1 MARPGVAPT
10 AKDRPIERPP
20 SPEAAARGALPPCL
34 SHPGRYLHVR
44 KATLRGLAVGFLAL
58 LCLIVA
64 THPLW
69 LTAVARFL
77 YLNEPPRPAD
87 AILVLGGGEGEREE
101 WAAHLYFQG
110 YAPLLITS
118 GEVPPRLG
126 EKRTFAEISRA
137 ALLEHGVPTEA
148 ILMLPATTST
158 YDEARQSRALM
169 ESWGA
174 RTLLV
179 ISDPYHMRRAV
190 LTFRKVYRGSPVELV
205 FVSTPTSWFRFERW
219 WTRERELLVVFAE
232 YQKLAFYLLEGRL
245 W

>member
-1 MARPGVAPT
+1 MPRPRPRASDRALT
-10 AKDRPIERPP
+10 AEIAHAQE
-20 SPEAAARGALPPCL
+20 LPLCL
-34 SHPGRYLHVR
+34 QHPRRYLHVP
-44 KATLRGLAVGFLAL
+44 KSALYGLAAGFIALPLLA
-58 LCLIVA
+58 VV

-69 LTAVARFL
+69 LTALARFL
-77 YLNEPPRPAD
+77 YVDGPPQPAD

-137 ALLEHGVPTEA
+137 ALLDHGVPTEA
-148 ILMLPATTST
+148 ILMLPTTTST
-158 YDEARQSRALM
+158 YDEARQSRALL

-179 ISDPYHMRRAV
+179 ISDPYHMRRSV
-190 LTFRKVYRGSPVELV
+190 LTFRKVYRGSPVELI
-205 FVSTPTSWFRFERW
+205 FVATPTSWFRFERW

-232 YQKLAFYLLEGRL
+232 YQKLLFYLCEGRL